1 MPPRQP
7 LKLPKPKAKAA
18 APKASG
24 HNIAA
29 VAAQL
34 LAESPQA
41 EARKPKLP
49 SGFSPYPDLTMAIA
63 MLSKRQ
69 QMILKDSERAKL
81 LGRWLGQLQEM
92 QAEMQKLYKLEQL
105 AGRLGG
111 K

>member
-7 LKLPKPKAKAA
+7 LKLPKPKAKATK
-18 APKASG
+18 PSASSS
-24 HNIAA
+24 IAE

-34 LAESPQA
+34 LAETPPA

-69 QMILKDSERAKL
+69 QQILRDGERAKL
-81 LGRWLGQLQEM
+81 LGRWLHELQAM